1 MNNNYIN
8 KFLEK
13 KDKLR
18 NIYIITVND
27 NFNYTN
33 LNNDKFNKNKN
44 FLFKNNLFIRKR
56 DEY

>member
-18 NIYIITVND
+18 NIYTITVND

>member
-18 NIYIITVND
+18 NIYTITVND

-44 FLFKNNLFIRKR
+44 FLFKNNLFIQKR